1 MRFTSPTLAIS
12 YISARAASQI
22 FASHEAQEA
31 TSTNEFTSS
40 SNGSLQEGAECSFA
54 NDVKAELSDVDTGV
68 LVCSIGEK
76 CIEDKSSSVGGRCIT
91 IHPRIVAEN
100 HRQLTAIP
108 CTFTNGTK
116 GVKCNPIDACAGINT
131 EYISC
136 GSCIGEA
143 SCLFTGGS
151 IGESSCIGRR
161 SCFSVLG
168 DVDQLSCTGNFACY
182 NHQCE
187 FNPCSSH

>member
-1 MRFTSPTLAIS
+1 MATMRVMPMHSIYTRVNLYHVMLETIIGQSVSSRFCFWCSLICNLTFYSFHLWSNTDGVCDYKCPGHDAPSISPT
-12 YISARAASQI
+12 ARPSFFPSTTVPNSTQSPAS
-22 FASHEAQEA
+22 
-31 TSTNEFTSS
+31 
-40 SNGSLQEGAECSFA
+40 
-54 NDVKAELSDVDTGV
+54 
-68 LVCSIGEK
+68 
-76 CIEDKSSSVGGRCIT
+76 SSSVS
-91 IHPRIVAEN
+91 
-100 HRQLTAIP
+100 

-187 FNPCSSH
+187 YNLCSSL